1 MMFTLH
7 EDAANGVFTLTTTYT
22 IVYFGNIA
30 LRLRLVPIHS
40 RLLRNTTRA

>member
-1 MMFTLH
+1 MYTLH
-7 EDAANGVFTLTTTYT
+7 EDAAIGVILLTPTYT
-22 IVYFGNIA
+22 IVYYGNIA